1 MPKDWLA
8 WHEPYDD
15 PSSSL
20 SHRLAA
26 VQVHIGRAIDACAPG
41 PIRLLSMCAG
51 QGRDLLGVLPSHAR
65 RDDVR
70 ALLVELDPRNVQRAR
85 ARIDELGL
93 DGVTIVEGDA
103 GVTDS
108 YAPIAPVDVALVCGV
123 FGNVEDDDIAGAARL
138 LPMLLAPGATVVWTR
153 FPREPELLPRIDGWF
168 RDAGFE
174 AIAVETGAGTDGSAY
189 GLGVHR
195 LAIDPPPFRSGVRLF
210 TFVDDPDPTGAK
222 AKARA
227 QASGNTATSS

>member
-1 MPKDWLA
+1 VPKDWLA

-26 VQVHIGRAIDACAPG
+26 VQVHIASAIDACAPG

-51 QGRDLLGVLPSHAR
+51 QGRDLLGVLPEHPR
-65 RDDVR
+65 RADVR
-70 ALLVELDPRNVQRAR
+70 ALLVELDRRNVERGRAR
-85 ARIDELGL
+85 LDALGL
-93 DGVTIVEGDA
+93 DGVTLVEGDA
-103 GVTDS
+103 AVTDS

-123 FGNVEDDDIAGAARL
+123 FGNVVDDDIAGAIHA
-138 LPMLLAPGATVVWTR
+138 LPALLAPRATVVWTR
-153 FPREPELLPRIDGWF
+153 YPREPELLPRIDGWF
-168 RDAGFE
+168 HDAGFE
-174 AIAVETGAGTDGSAY
+174 TVAVETGAGSDGSRY

-195 LAIDPPPFRSGVRLF
+195 LAVEPRPFERGVRLF

-222 AKARA
+222 AAARA
-227 QASGNTATSS
+227 QASENTATSS

>member
-26 VQVHIGRAIDACAPG
+26 VQMHIARAIDACAPG

-51 QGRDLLGVLPSHAR
+51 QGRDLLGVLPDHPR
-65 RDDVR
+65 RDDVQ
-70 ALLVELDPRNVQRAR
+70 ALLVELDRRNVERAR
-85 ARIDELGL
+85 ALIDELGL
-93 DGVTIVEGDA
+93 EGVSIVEGDA
-103 GVTDS
+103 ARTDS

-123 FGNVEDDDIAGAARL
+123 FGNVVDDDIASAIQL
-138 LPMLLAPGATVVWTR
+138 LPTLLAPNATVVWTR

-168 RDAGFE
+168 HDAGFDT
-174 AIAVETGAGTDGSAY
+174 IAVETGAGDDGSKY

-195 LAIDPPPFRSGVRLF
+195 LVAEPQAFASGARLF
-210 TFVDDPDPTGAK
+210 TFVDDPDPTGE
-222 AKARA
+222 KARRA
-227 QASGNTATSS
+227 QSSANTATSS

>member
-20 SHRLAA
+20 SRRLAA

-51 QGRDLLGVLPSHAR
+51 QGRDLLGVLPEHPR
-65 RDDVR
+65 RADVQ
-70 ALLVELDPRNVQRAR
+70 ALLVELDPRNVERAR

-103 GVTDS
+103 AVTDS

-123 FGNVEDDDIAGAARL
+123 FGNVADDDIGRTARS
-138 LPMLLAPGATVVWTR
+138 LPVLLAPGATVVWTR
-153 FPREPELLPRIDGWF
+153 YPREPELLPRIDGWF
-168 RDAGFE
+168 REAGFE
-174 AIAVETGAGTDGSAY
+174 AVALETGAGDDGSKY

-195 LAIDPPPFRSGVRLF
+195 LAVEPQPFAAGVRMF

-222 AKARA
+222 ATARA
-227 QASGNTATSS
+227 QASENTATSS